1 MSQTVA
7 NSEVK
12 VANKKSSRKAKV
24 EPQVEAVEV
33 AQVEVVEEEN
43 QQATPAK
50 KLICVKQSYGR
61 WYVYFR
67 GVKPED
73 NVGCGCKTAKSA
85 IRYMMFLKKNHDAEI
100 FNKDYQMLKAEAA
113 KEA

>member
-1 MSQTVA
+1 MSKTVA
-7 NSEVK
+7 NSDAK
-12 VANKKSSRKAKV
+12 VANKKSSRKAKA
-24 EPQVEAVEV
+24 EPQVELKVEEV
-33 AQVEVVEEEN
+33 AVVKSENSEVVSS
-43 QQATPAK
+43 K
-50 KLICVKQSYGR
+50 KLICVKPSFGR

-85 IRYMMFLKKNHDAEI
+85 LRYMHLLKHRYGAVISQNIYDRIKMDA
-100 FNKDYQMLKAEAA
+100 D

>member
-1 MSQTVA
+1 MSKTVA

-12 VANKKSSRKAKV
+12 VANKKSSRKAKA
-24 EPQVEAVEV
+24 EPQVEVKVEEV
-33 AQVEVVEEEN
+33 AVAKSEISEVVSS
-43 QQATPAK
+43 K
-50 KLICVKQSYGR
+50 KLICVQPSFGR

-67 GVKPED
+67 GVQPED

-85 IRYMMFLKKNHDAEI
+85 IRYMMYLKKNHDAEI
-100 FNKDYQMLKAEAA
+100 YNKDYQILKAEAA

>member
-1 MSQTVA
+1 MSKTVA

-24 EPQVEAVEV
+24 EPQVEAVV
-33 AQVEVVEEEN
+33 ADVEAVEAEN
-43 QQATPAK
+43 KPAVPAK

-67 GVKPED
+67 GIKPED

-85 IRYMMFLKKNHDAEI
+85 IRYMMFLKKNHGAEI

>member
-1 MSQTVA
+1 MSKTVA

-12 VANKKSSRKAKV
+12 VANKKSSRKAKA
-24 EPQVEAVEV
+24 EPQVEVKVEEV
-33 AQVEVVEEEN
+33 AVVKSENSEVVSS
-43 QQATPAK
+43 K
-50 KLICVKQSYGR
+50 KLICVKPSFGR

-85 IRYMMFLKKNHDAEI
+85 IRYMMYLKKNHDAEI
-100 FNKDYQMLKAEAA
+100 YNKDYQILNAEAA

>member
-1 MSQTVA
+1 MSKTVA

-12 VANKKSSRKAKV
+12 VANKKSSRKAKA
-24 EPQVEAVEV
+24 EPQVEVQEV
-33 AQVEVVEEEN
+33 AVVESENPEVVS
-43 QQATPAK
+43 TK
-50 KLICVKQSYGR
+50 KLICVKPSYGR

-85 IRYMMFLKKNHDAEI
+85 IRYMMYLKKNYDAEI
-100 FNKDYQMLKAEAA
+100 FNKDYQILKAEAA